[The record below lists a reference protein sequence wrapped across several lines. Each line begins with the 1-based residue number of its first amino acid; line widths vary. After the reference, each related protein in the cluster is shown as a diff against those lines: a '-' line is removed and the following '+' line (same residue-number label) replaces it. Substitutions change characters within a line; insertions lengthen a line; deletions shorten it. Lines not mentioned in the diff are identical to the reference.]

1 VTRGDGELVE
11 ASRRGDRQAFRLLF
25 DRYYR
30 RVLAVATGMLRNRED
45 ARDVAQETF
54 IKAHRSLPQFKGDS
68 SFYTWLYRI
77 AVNLCVDAQ
86 RREARYARL
95 GGVAAE
101 GAAEESEP
109 FDVRDERV
117 GGDPFEQVQTRELGE
132 LVKEA
137 LSELTVEHRA
147 VILLREVDGLS
158 YDEIS
163 QVMQCAKGTVMSR
176 LHYARK
182 RLQARLRGSQ

>member
-1 VTRGDGELVE
+1 MTRDDGELVE

-30 RVLAVATGMLRNRED
+30 RILAVATGMLRNRED
-45 ARDVAQETF
+45 ALDVAQETF
-54 IKAHRSLPQFKGDS
+54 IKAYRSLPRFKGDS

-86 RREARYARL
+86 RRDARYAR
-95 GGVAAE
+95 VAVSPGE
-101 GAAEESEP
+101 GAPEETEP
-109 FDVRDERV
+109 FDVCDERPGV
-117 GGDPFEQVQTRELGE
+117 DPFEQVQTRELGA
-132 LVKEA
+132 LVREA
-137 LSELTVEHRA
+137 LSELTAEHRA

-163 QVMQCAKGTVMSR
+163 HVMQCAKGTVMSR